1 LIKATFYINTILTII
16 RSINNLILK
25 NTNSS
30 KFILNNKFLIINN
43 YNKVLNNIVYYY
55 IDYFSIFLHSNNY
68 VKEKF
73 FVRWNIRLKQTNWNF
88 YNKSSKSNLSAFVYF
103 YNTIKYWILAL
114 LLFVTIFYYLIH
126 IRHLQINKLLI
137 EYFLILMFVYWLISG
152 FVFFIKK
159 YQYSKFT
166 SVIQRFWKRTYIVF
180 WLIESNVFI
189 IFLYLTINASEEPI
203 YMYDQVKVYKTHL
216 FSWRWFFVKL
226 IPILFIMIL
235 GYYLLISNK
244 WSSLSKNSY
253 IYLIVT
259 LTIVYILW
267 LEFYQFFHIIN
278 FYGNMIWNFDVDEY
292 IWGLDLETR
301 RTRLVN
307 NYVALCL
314 MAKFWHLVFIFIF
327 WIFFIL
333 RSNEIGRVRY
343 TLLAA
348 NLQNFIILYIMS
360 WLFMVPWLKYSVRK
374 LYDNTLFWYFLNGRD
389 LGFRIFFNDLKL
401 YIYSFCTFNTNLY
414 QYNVFSFYYWI
425 SSSSKTGYLQYRK
438 SVIRDV
444 IISNFN

>member
-1 LIKATFYINTILTII
+1 
-16 RSINNLILK
+16 
-25 NTNSS
+25 
-30 KFILNNKFLIINN
+30 
-43 YNKVLNNIVYYY
+43 
-55 IDYFSIFLHSNNY
+55 
-68 VKEKF
+68 
-73 FVRWNIRLKQTNWNF
+73 
-88 YNKSSKSNLSAFVYF
+88 
-103 YNTIKYWILAL
+103 
-114 LLFVTIFYYLIH
+114 
-126 IRHLQINKLLI
+126 
-137 EYFLILMFVYWLISG
+137 MFVYWLISG